1 MPTLK
6 VRRIDCTASNALKQ
20 LAALR
25 DQFSNQGSVVSPQGR
40 KLTQAVFGE
49 ALAPEKVV
57 ERVCEDVKHR
67 GLAAVLQYT
76 EQFDKV
82 KLTAKTLRVSPEEL
96 LEAFRAADPEY
107 IDTIRRVR
115 DSVMQFHMGL
125 LNKDALLTVSEHYE
139 LHMRYR
145 PLKRV
150 GVCIPGG
157 AAAYPSSLIMTVCP
171 AQAAEVK
178 DIVVVMPPTENGAYN
193 KDMLAVC
200 YALGIKEV
208 YRIGGAQGVAALA
221 YGIDE
226 IKPVDMIVGPGNIF
240 VTLAKRYVYG
250 KVEIDCLAGPSEIVV
265 VADESAQP
273 EYIATDLIAQ
283 AEHSPGVSILVTW
296 VPEFLDEVEVFLNKQ
311 LGTLE
316 RGEMAR
322 TSLNEFGAFVL
333 VKDAEEALSVVNSLA
348 AEHVHVQMRDPESF
362 TDKIDNA
369 GAIFVGQYTPVAIGD
384 YAAGPSHVLPTGGTA
399 RFASGLTAND
409 FRRRTSVM
417 NFTRNGLRDIAD
429 DVIYL
434 AKKEGLTGHA
444 ASVEIRLRDSNPS
457 PRPPKKKE
465 PVVPK
470 VKK

>member
-6 VRRIDCTASNALKQ
+6 VRRIYCTAANALKQ

-25 DQFSNQGSVVSPQGR
+25 NQFSSQGSVVSAQGR

-49 ALAPEKVV
+49 ALAPDKVV
-57 ERVCEDVKHR
+57 ERVCEDVKQR

-107 IDTIRRVR
+107 IQAIRRVR
-115 DSVMQFHMGL
+115 DNVMQFHMGL
-125 LNKDALLTVSEHYE
+125 LHKDALLTVSEHYE

-157 AAAYPSSLIMTVCP
+157 AASYPSSLLMTVCP

-221 YGIDE
+221 YGIED
-226 IKPVDMIVGPGNIF
+226 IRPVDMIVGPGNIF

-250 KVEIDCLAGPSEIVV
+250 QVEIDCLAGPSEIVV

-311 LGTLE
+311 LGQLE
-316 RGEMAR
+316 RGELAR
-322 TSLNEFGAFVL
+322 TSLNEFGAFVI
-333 VKDAEEALSVVNSLA
+333 VKDAAEALSVVNSLA
-348 AEHVHVQMRDPESF
+348 PEHVHVQMRDPESF
-362 TDKIDNA
+362 AENIDNA
-369 GAIFVGQYTPVAIGD
+369 GAIFLGQYTPVAIGD
-384 YAAGPSHVLPTGGTA
+384 YGAGPSHVLPTGGTA

-409 FRRRTSVM
+409 FRRRMSVM

-429 DVIYL
+429 DVIYM
-434 AKKEGLTGHA
+434 AKKEGLGGHA

-465 PVVPK
+465 PVAPK